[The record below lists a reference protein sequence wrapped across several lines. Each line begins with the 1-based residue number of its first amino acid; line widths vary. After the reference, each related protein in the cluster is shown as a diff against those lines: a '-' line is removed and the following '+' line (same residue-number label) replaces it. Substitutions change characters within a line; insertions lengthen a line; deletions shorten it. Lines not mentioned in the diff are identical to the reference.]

1 MKCVF
6 NWVCACEIVK
16 CSTIM
21 CVHVKSVFKHVCVFV
36 YVSVSENMCV
46 CLIVCVRKCVHVK
59 GSVCKGIYVFK
70 HVKVGKSM
78 CVCMCISSYMPCV
91 QGCACVHACL
101 CPLLLLLSPP
111 AKPN

>member
-1 MKCVF
+1 MVLVKCHTSIVCEGMNILECVCVCACVRGVCVKCVF

-46 CLIVCVRKCVHVK
+46 CV
-59 GSVCKGIYVFK
+59 
-70 HVKVGKSM
+70 
-78 CVCMCISSYMPCV
+78 
-91 QGCACVHACL
+91 
-101 CPLLLLLSPP
+101 
-111 AKPN
+111 